1 MQPDEVLLVDSSKL
15 FREGLKRLLT
25 ESGFGV
31 CGEAASIDE
40 GIAQIEHGSRPR
52 LLLFDYPSASRS
64 EPGEQI
70 RRLGSSSGEAKLVVL
85 TTELNFGWVM
95 TSLSAGVNGY
105 LLKDMSP
112 EAFIQSLRLVQLGE
126 RVLPTDLAMLL
137 VSGRFQIANQIV
149 PTMPAQN
156 LSPREVQILHCLL
169 RGDSNKLIA
178 NQLKITEGT
187 VKVHLKGVL
196 KKINV
201 RNRTQAAIWALNNGF
216 VGQTQLPPAAQDAA
230 LEERVT

>member
-1 MQPDEVLLVDSSKL
+1 LV
-15 FREGLKRLLT
+15 
-25 ESGFGV
+25 V
-31 CGEAASIDE
+31 
-40 GIAQIEHGSRPR
+40 
-52 LLLFDYPSASRS
+52 FDYPISGARS
-64 EPGEQI
+64 EPAEQM
-70 RRLGSSSGEAKLVVL
+70 RLLRASGGQGKLVVL
-85 TTELNFGWVM
+85 TTELNFVWV
-95 TSLSAGVNGY
+95 TTALSSGVDGY

-112 EAFIQSLRLVQLGE
+112 EAFIQSLRLVLLGE
-126 RVLPTDLAMLL
+126 RVLPTDLAVLL
-137 VSGRFQIANQIV
+137 MSGRFQMANQIA

-178 NQLKITEGT
+178 NRLQITEGT

-216 VGQTQLPPAAQDAA
+216 IGQTAPVLAVQNSA
-230 LEERVT
+230 LERRVT